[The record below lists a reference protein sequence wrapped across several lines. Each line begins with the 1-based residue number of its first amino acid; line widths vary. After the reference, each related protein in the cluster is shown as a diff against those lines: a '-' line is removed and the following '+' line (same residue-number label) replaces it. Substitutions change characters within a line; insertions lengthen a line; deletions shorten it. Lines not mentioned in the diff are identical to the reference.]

1 MMVVQGQRQL
11 LEPVAAGRPP
21 GRLACRLHG
30 RQQQPHE
37 RADDG
42 DDNEQLHERE
52 AFRDAISAAFLVHI
66 ERPHLLV
73 TSDLSMKSSTV
84 GVELPSQP

>member
-1 MMVVQGQRQL
+1 MMAVQGKRQL
-11 LEPVAAGRPP
+11 LEPVAAGRPS
-21 GRLACRLHG
+21 GRLACRLHR

-37 RADDG
+37 RADDR
-42 DDNEQLHERE
+42 DHDQQFHERK

-73 TSDLSMKSSTV
+73 TSELSMKSSTV
-84 GVELPSQP
+84 GVELPSHP